1 MKKTFFLALGIALAS
16 SLSSQEANLKLHY
29 DFRPGASPDSV
40 YDRSGSGYHG
50 RLVNNVQLQEL
61 GDYSI
66 IATGSTP
73 GYVQISPDAGE
84 LIATLTD
91 FSVATYLYVDPGQ
104 TITANG
110 NFIWTF
116 ANSDDI
122 AGDANGAMF
131 FTAKETRYAISTTNW
146 RNERQLSMQ
155 SPATK
160 GSWSHITYV
169 QQGTT
174 ARIYINGVEAKSGEL
189 TLLPQS
195 LGETQFNFLFK
206 SPYSSDALLLN
217 SRLADFRLYNTVLTT
232 TQIVDLAKNRVA
244 LDNLL
249 IEAEIDAA
257 IAQLD
262 LGDLTAVRHNIS
274 LPATVGSAI
283 NVSWQSSNTA
293 VFSNTGVVTRPPA
306 GAAAVELTLTGTFS
320 RSSVS
325 RQQNYQVTVQPD
337 YTAAESVA
345 ADAAALALEGRLM
358 QLRSP
363 LSLPV
368 VGAEGTTISWSP
380 DQPQYLSSTGA
391 IVSRPAHGMGA
402 QKVILTAT
410 ISKADQ
416 STTRDFE
423 VWVAEDEGFVGY
435 LFSYFTGNHITQEQ
449 IRFAISD
456 DGYNYRA
463 MNRDEPIIA
472 SADISLTGGVRDPHI
487 LRGEDGK
494 FYMVVTDMV
503 SANGWSSNRGMVLLK
518 SDNLVDWTSST
529 VHIPTAFPA
538 EFGNVD
544 RVWAPQTIYDPEVGK
559 YMVYFSMKK
568 GSGDYDKI
576 YYAYAN
582 ADFTALET
590 VPKQLFYNPSQTAA
604 IDGDIVFWDGQ
615 YHLFFKTEGTGNGI
629 KKAVSDSL
637 TGGWVVLDKYL
648 QQTSAGVEG
657 SCVFR
662 LYNTDNW
669 ILMYDVYTA
678 GYYQFTQSTDLQNF
692 SLISD
697 AISMDFHP
705 RHGTVIPLTA
715 QEMMAVRNRWDETV
729 DVSTVQSAPLEFTT
743 EGCVVRINA
752 SALSPDGTLR
762 ISDISGRLLHTAT
775 DLHDGFTYEFPQS
788 GVYILHYFE
797 SGQGVRVSKILIP

>member
-1 MKKTFFLALGIALAS
+1 MKKTFLLALGIALAS
-16 SLSSQEANLKLHY
+16 TLSSQEANLKLHY
-29 DFRPGASPDSV
+29 DFKPGASPDSV

-50 RLVNNVQLQEL
+50 RLVNNVQLQAL

-73 GYVQISPDAGE
+73 GYVQISPDAGK
-84 LIATLTD
+84 LISTLTD
-91 FSVATYLYVDPGQ
+91 FSVATYLYVDPLQ
-104 TITANG
+104 TITSNG

-116 ANSDDI
+116 ANSDNM
-122 AGDANGAMF
+122 ASTSNGSMF
-131 FTAKETRYAISTTNW
+131 FTAKETRYAISTSGW
-146 RNERQLSMQ
+146 SNERQLSMAT
-155 SPATK
+155 PATK
-160 GSWSHITYV
+160 GSWSHIAYV
-169 QQGTT
+169 QQGNT
-174 ARIYINGVEAKSGEL
+174 ARIYVNGVQVKTGNL

-195 LGETQFNFLFK
+195 LGETRFNFLFK

-217 SRLADFRLYNTVLTT
+217 SRLADFRVYNTALTA
-232 TQIVDLAKNRVA
+232 TQVSNLAQDRVP
-244 LDNLL
+244 LDNL
-249 IEAEIDAA
+249 IIAAEIDAA

-262 LGDLTAVRHNIS
+262 LGDLSAVRHNIN
-274 LPATVGSAI
+274 LPVTVGSAI
-283 NVSWQSSNTA
+283 NVSWQSSNTT
-293 VFSNTGVVTRPPA
+293 VVSNSGVVNRPAA
-306 GAAAVELTLTGTFS
+306 GSAPVVVTLTATFS

-325 RQQNYQVTVQPD
+325 KQQQYQVTVQPD
-337 YTAAESVA
+337 YTAAESVS
-345 ADAAALALEGRLM
+345 ADAASLALTGRLM

-368 VGAEGTTISWSP
+368 VGAEGSAISWSSS
-380 DQPQYLSSTGA
+380 QPQYLSNSGA
-391 IVSRPAHGMGA
+391 IVSRPTHGMGA

-416 STTRDFE
+416 STTREFE
-423 VWVAEDEGFVGY
+423 VWVAEDEGYVGY

-456 DGYNYRA
+456 DGFTYRA
-463 MNRDEPIIA
+463 MNRGEPVIA

-538 EFGNVD
+538 EFANVD
-544 RVWAPQTIYDPEVGK
+544 RVWAPQTIYNPEVGK

-590 VPKQLFYNPSQTAA
+590 VPQQLFYNPSQTAA

-615 YHLFFKTEGTGNGI
+615 YHMFFKTEGTGNGI

-662 LYNTDNW
+662 LYNTDTW

-678 GYYQFTQSTDLQNF
+678 GYYQFTQSTDMENF
-692 SLISD
+692 SVIAD
-697 AISMDFHP
+697 AISMDFNP

-715 QEMMAVRNRWDETV
+715 EELMAVRIRWDETV
-729 DVSTVQSAPLEFTT
+729 DVPSVHSEPLEFTT
-743 EGCVVRINA
+743 EGRTVSIKA
-752 SALSPDGTLR
+752 SSLSTDGTLR
-762 ISDISGRLLHTAT
+762 ISDIAGRLLHSAT
-775 DLHDGFTYEFPQS
+775 NLQSDFSFELPQA
-788 GVYILHYFE
+788 GVYILYYNE
-797 SGQGVRVSKILIP
+797 SGQDVRTSKILIP